1 MRSSE
6 HAQATRRSPPIGRP
20 PVHRVDL
27 SRLARVRRSRLAW
40 RAAVALGS
48 LVLAGLIALALSG
61 LGANRAQEEVLL
73 AQVQASDTWNE
84 YQANSLK
91 KHINSD
97 VAVVLTKQGFADEAK
112 KLIDANNTKYIPNQ
126 DRLMPQAKDLEH
138 ERDTAHDRH
147 NSYQIAEAAFQL
159 AIVLCSIAIVAR
171 ALWLVFAGAGLGI
184 IGLLALLNGFL
195 MLIKFGGH

>member
-1 MRSSE
+1 VESRE
-6 HAQATRRSPPIGRP
+6 AAERFEKAEETAT
-20 PVHRVDL
+20 
-27 SRLARVRRSRLAW
+27 ARESFGKRT
-40 RAAVALGS
+40 AVLVA
-48 LVLAGLIALALSG
+48 VLAAMLAMSG

-91 KHINSD
+91 KHINAD
-97 VAVVLTKQGFADEAK
+97 VAVVLTKQGFADDAK

-126 DRLMPQAKDLEH
+126 DRLMPKAKALEH
-138 ERDTAHDRH
+138 DRDVAHERH

-184 IGLLALLNGFL
+184 VGVLALLNGFL
-195 MLIKFGGH
+195 LFIKFGGGH

>member
-1 MRSSE
+1 MAS
-6 HAQATRRSPPIGRP
+6 
-20 PVHRVDL
+20 
-27 SRLARVRRSRLAW
+27 ARESFGKRT
-40 RAAVALGS
+40 AV
-48 LVLAGLIALALSG
+48 LVAGLAALLAMSG

-91 KHINSD
+91 KHVNSD
-97 VAVVLTKQGFADEAK
+97 VAVVLAKQGFADDAK
-112 KLIDANNTKYIPNQ
+112 KLIEANNSKYIPNQ
-126 DRLMPQAKDLEH
+126 DRLMPKAKALEH
-138 ERDTAHDRH
+138 ERDIAHDRH

-171 ALWLVFAGAGLGI
+171 ALWLVFAGAGLGV

-195 MLIKFGGH
+195 LLVKFGGGGGH